1 MQIPYALQFVD
12 FLSALLL
19 LIVFAM
25 LAQRRILSL
34 INLFAWQGAL
44 LTVST
49 CVVAYSTHQH
59 HLYYSAVLTLV

>member
-25 LAQRRILSL
+25 LAQRRILS
-34 INLFAWQGAL
+34 
-44 LTVST
+44 
-49 CVVAYSTHQH
+49 
-59 HLYYSAVLTLV
+59 